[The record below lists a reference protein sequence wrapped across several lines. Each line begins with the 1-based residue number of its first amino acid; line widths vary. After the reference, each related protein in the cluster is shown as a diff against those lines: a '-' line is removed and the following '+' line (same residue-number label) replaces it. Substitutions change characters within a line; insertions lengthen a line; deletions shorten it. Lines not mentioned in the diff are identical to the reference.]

1 MQQSLSKN
9 QRELIF
15 PSTTRANEVSKWFSI
30 WQSRTELVYSVE
42 FADFREQKYTA
53 YDSHCRNR
61 PFSKFW
67 PSNLP
72 QEYPAV

>member
-1 MQQSLSKN
+1 MAVQD
-9 QRELIF
+9 RI
-15 PSTTRANEVSKWFSI
+15 
-30 WQSRTELVYSVE
+30 VYSVE

-72 QEYPAV
+72 QEYPAVW